1 MRVSDQMLA
10 DVATIPA
17 DHTVQ
22 EAARLLATDQGGVL
36 AVSESDRLE
45 GLLTATDILNR
56 VVAEGRN
63 PAETRV
69 REVMSSRPYTCRA
82 DDSDKTAMR
91 VMRDHAV
98 KQLPVVDGQGRLLGI
113 ISRTALEVQTLLGAP
128 GFRL

>member
-1 MRVSDQMLA
+1 MRVSDQML
-10 DVATIPA
+10 DHVATIPA

-22 EAARLLATDQGGVL
+22 QAARLLADNNREVL
-36 AVSESDRLE
+36 AVGEADRLE
-45 GLLTATDILNR
+45 GLLTAADILNR
-56 VVAEGRN
+56 VVAQGRN

-69 REVMSSRPYTCRA
+69 REVMSPRPYVCHA

-113 ISRTALEVQTLLGAP
+113 ISRTAIDVGTLLGAP
-128 GFRL
+128 GS

>member
-1 MRVSDQMLA
+1 MRVSDQMLD

-22 EAARLLATDQGGVL
+22 QAARLLADNNREVL
-36 AVSESDRLE
+36 AVGEGDRLE
-45 GLLTATDILNR
+45 GLLTAADILNR
-56 VVAEGRN
+56 VVAQGRN

-69 REVMSSRPYTCRA
+69 REVMSPRPYVCQA
-82 DDSDKTAMR
+82 DDSDKTALR

-113 ISRTALEVQTLLGAP
+113 ISRTAIDVGTLLGAP
-128 GFRL
+128 GS